1 MSGDDKGGRVTMA
14 AIGRLAGVS
23 QVTVSRALSE
33 PSKVSADTLR
43 RIHEAIEQTGFVPN
57 ALAGALVSRKSKLI
71 GALVPSITSIVY
83 SAMVQAF
90 GERMRAKGYQ
100 ILLSE
105 TGHALEDEESAIM
118 LHLSR
123 RPDAMM
129 LTGIHHSPKARK
141 ILLGAGIPVVELWD
155 VTESPIDLCV
165 GFSHGAAGRAAADF
179 AVDAG
184 YRQAALVHAGDE
196 RALRRKDAFAERF
209 RERIGGN
216 PAEIDLN
223 APASLGQGRLALSR
237 LIEEAGFERGLIF
250 CSSDLLAHGVVTEA
264 QARGLRIPQ
273 EIGVLGFG
281 DQEFAAHVQ
290 PALTTL
296 NVDREALGRQ
306 AAEAL
311 LCRIE
316 GGRIGRPVFDLGFRL
331 VRRDSA

>member
-1 MSGDDKGGRVTMA
+1 MA

-23 QVTVSRALSE
+23 QVTVSRALSD

-57 ALAGALVSRKSKLI
+57 ALAGALVSRKSRLI

-90 GERMRAKGYQ
+90 GERMRTRGYQ

-105 TGHALEDEESAIM
+105 TGTALEDEERAIM

-155 VTESPIDLCV
+155 ITESPIDLCV
-165 GFSHGAAGRAAADF
+165 GFSHAAAGRAAADF
-179 AVDAG
+179 AADTG
-184 YRQAALVHAGDE
+184 HDRAALVHAGDE

-209 RERIGGN
+209 RQRTGGDV
-216 PAEIDLN
+216 AEINLN

-237 LIEEAGFERGLIF
+237 LIGEFGFEKGLIF

-264 QARGLRIPQ
+264 QTRGLRIPQ
-273 EIGVLGFG
+273 QLAVMGFG
-281 DQEFAAHVQ
+281 DQEFAAHVE

-296 NVDREALGRQ
+296 SVDREALGRR

-311 LCRIE
+311 LSRIE
-316 GGRIGRPVFDLGFRL
+316 GGQADRSIIDLGFRL
-331 VRRDSA
+331 VRRKSA